1 MQETWVWALGREDAL
16 EEETA
21 THSSI
26 LAWEIPTEEPS
37 LASYTPWGHKELTM
51 TERWLSD
58 TRRTTTSTIPVW
70 DGCLGVSRKE
80 EQKEKNREERWASR
94 REEGKRKS
102 WNSTRLV
109 RHRVPPGT
117 APVWILLFRKG
128 IWINFFQQLPPNDRI
143 WYSLTSP
150 SL

>member
-58 TRRTTTSTIPVW
+58 SRRTTTSTIPVW
-70 DGCLGVSRKE
+70 DGCLGISRRE

-109 RHRVPPGT
+109 RHRVPQERP
-117 APVWILLFRKG
+117 LYEFS
-128 IWINFFQQLPPNDRI
+128 
-143 WYSLTSP
+143 YSEREYELTS
-150 SL
+150 SSNYYQMTEYDIA